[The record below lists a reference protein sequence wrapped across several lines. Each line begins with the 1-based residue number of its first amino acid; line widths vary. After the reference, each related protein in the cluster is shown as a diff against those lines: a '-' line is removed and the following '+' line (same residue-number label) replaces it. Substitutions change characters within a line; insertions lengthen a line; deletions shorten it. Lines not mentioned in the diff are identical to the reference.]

1 MLVLETTTRKRV
13 DMVQGY
19 NITSKSLE
27 KGDVVITKPRNVS
40 SVLPNCKRK
49 IIDGYRTRD
58 IRMCDVP
65 ILYDEDNRE
74 SGSVLVSDMY
84 AVKRDDVWIPI
95 DHGNK

>member
-27 KGDVVITKPRNVS
+27 KGDVVITKPTNVS
-40 SVLPNCKRK
+40 SVLPNCKIK

>member
-1 MLVLETTTRKRV
+1 
-13 DMVQGY
+13 MVQGY

-27 KGDVVITKPRNVS
+27 KGDVVITKPTNVS
-40 SVLPNCKRK
+40 SVLPNCKIK
-49 IIDGYRTRD
+49 IIDGYKTHTT
-58 IRMCDVP
+58 RMCDVP

>member
-19 NITSKSLE
+19 NITAKSLE
-27 KGDVVITKPRNVS
+27 KGDVVITKATNVS
-40 SVLPNCKRK
+40 SVLPNCKIK

-74 SGSVLVSDMY
+74 FGSVLVSDMY
-84 AVKRDDVWIPI
+84 AVKRDNVWIPI